1 MIVRELFARL
11 GLDVDEDSFDKGDAR
26 IEALAGG
33 MRSMLVGAA
42 AAVGGL
48 AVLVRQVAQVGAH
61 ANDTAD
67 RLGLSTDA
75 VQELG
80 YAAKLTDT
88 AFESLQQGL
97 AFMAR
102 KGVKDLDKG
111 LADLA
116 DQVAA
121 LPPGGERAAAAME
134 ALGRGGVD
142 LVPLLAQGSEGIARL
157 REQARSMGLVL
168 EGDALRAADKFD
180 DGLDRLGQRARGLRN
195 RVIGP
200 WMPTFLKWLDKVEA
214 AFVAVSDAMAEV
226 AKWAD
231 LLVVL
236 FGSALAA
243 NLVLLVV
250 QLAAAAGGFD
260 ILAASA
266 ARAAWDTIA
275 AWVAAAAPFLAITA
289 AIASVILIVED
300 LYTSLTGGEGVI
312 LPTLKRFGESLKDAF
327 ATAFEFWK
335 TGFVEFFDWLGRKA
349 VEVGDWIAGVVS
361 APFKAVRRLFIGQEP
376 TPDGVPTVTPSG
388 ATAFS
393 PASFFGPG
401 ASPRASAEATAS
413 RALLSMPRFDA
424 SFVVNAAPGQDPQ
437 AVAGAVRDAMDQW
450 HSTKMRETYAAV
462 GGG

>member
-11 GLDVDEDSFDKGDAR
+11 GLDVDAQSFETAENR
-26 IEALAGG
+26 IAKLQLGLRAMGLAAG
-33 MRSMLVGAA
+33 

-48 AVLVRQVAQVGAH
+48 AVLVRQVALAGAH

-88 AFESLQQGL
+88 SFESLQQGL

-168 EGDALRAADKFD
+168 SGDALSAADKFD
-180 DGLDRLGQRARGLRN
+180 DGLDRIGQRLRGLRN

-200 WMPTFLKWLDKVEA
+200 WMPTFLKWLDKLEA
-214 AFVAVSDAMAEV
+214 VLVAVSDAMAEV

-231 LLVVL
+231 LLAVL

-243 NLVLLVV
+243 NLALLVTT
-250 QLAAAAGGFD
+250 LASAAGGFGA
-260 ILAASA
+260 LAASA
-266 ARAAWDTIA
+266 SSAAFATIT
-275 AWVAAAAPFLAITA
+275 AWTAAAAPFLAITA
-289 AIASVILIVED
+289 AIAAVILIVED

-312 LPTLKRFGESLKDAF
+312 LPTLQRFGDRLKDLFSVAV
-327 ATAFEFWK
+327 EFWRD
-335 TGFVEFFDWLGRKA
+335 TFTDFFRWMGDKA
-349 VEVGDWIAGVVS
+349 AALGDWIVEKVKI
-361 APFKAVRRLFIGQEP
+361 PVDAVRRILNGGAS
-376 TPDGVPTVTPSG
+376 PDGVPTIGPDG
-388 ATAFS
+388 AAAS
-393 PASFFGPG
+393 VAPASFYGAG
-401 ASPRASAEATAS
+401 ASPADSAVVSKPLSHMS
-413 RALLSMPRFDA
+413 RSQFNA
-424 SFVVNAAPGQDPQ
+424 SFVVNASPGQDPQ